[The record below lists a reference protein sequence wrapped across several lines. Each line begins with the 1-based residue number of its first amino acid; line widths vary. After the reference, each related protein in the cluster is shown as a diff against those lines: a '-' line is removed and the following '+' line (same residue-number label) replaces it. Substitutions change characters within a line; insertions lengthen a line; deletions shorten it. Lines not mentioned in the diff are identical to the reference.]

1 MADDK
6 ALTSLPNDQNFTLH
20 CSAMKAIKSLNDQD
34 VFILDGTR
42 LKWNG
47 DLGLLRNFVENI
59 VGLVGA
65 WKSTGG
71 KSKQFTNLNSDI
83 IVAWYPGKL
92 NSLTFN
98 GENGESLKKALE
110 RILKNDGAE
119 NATLSS
125 VVYVK

>member
-1 MADDK
+1 MVDDR
-6 ALTSLPNDQNFTLH
+6 ALTSLQNDQNFTLH
-20 CSAMKAIKSLNDQD
+20 CNAMKAIKSLNDQD
-34 VFILDGTR
+34 VLVYDCTR

-59 VGLVGA
+59 AGLVGA

-71 KSKQFTNLNSDI
+71 KSKQFTKSNSDI

-98 GENGESLKKALE
+98 GEKGESFKKALV
-110 RILKNDGAE
+110 RILKM
-119 NATLSS
+119 TVPRKRL
-125 VVYVK
+125 

>member
-6 ALTSLPNDQNFTLH
+6 ALTSLPNDPNRTLH

-34 VFILDGTR
+34 VLVYDGTR

-71 KSKQFTNLNSDI
+71 KSKQFINLNSDI
-83 IVAWYPGKL
+83 IVAWYSGKL
-92 NSLTFN
+92 NSNF
-98 GENGESLKKALE
+98 
-110 RILKNDGAE
+110 
-119 NATLSS
+119 
-125 VVYVK
+125 